1 MYAGMPK
8 RVVSLWFPRLAS
20 DRFLRVHP
28 VDAPFALTQ
37 RESNTERLY
46 CLNPVAS
53 QQGLHIGMGYSD
65 ARAFCPDLQSHP
77 ADPTGDHKFLHVL
90 ARWAKRY
97 CPWVGLEGVDGLVLD
112 ITGSAHLFGGE
123 PNLLH
128 DIHLRLARAGLLV
141 RSGLADTR
149 GAAWALAHYGAGSA
163 AQNPPPHAIDP
174 LPVAAL
180 RLDEKTSIGL
190 QRLGVRVIA
199 DLMALPRATVTRRFG
214 PQVLLR
220 LDQALGTQAEDISPL
235 PDPPT
240 YQVRLSLPDPIG
252 LQADVMAG
260 TSRLLEQLCSK
271 LKGREMG
278 ARVLSLTLRRV
289 DKGSQEI
296 ELRLASAMR
305 DPLRILPLFE
315 RGIAEI
321 DAGFGIDQLRLVA
334 TLVEPLPVQQ
344 LTHAQAHSDD
354 RLDDLV
360 TRIGNRI
367 GLENIQRFLPAD
379 SHIPERSYI
388 ITPAAYSK
396 PMGSWVSVRERP
408 VQLFPPESIAGASAS
423 PPATL
428 RWRRMTFRVERAT
441 GPERIAPEW
450 WLSDENWRSGMRDY
464 WKVETKQGRRL
475 WLFYT
480 PQNPAWFVQ
489 GQFA

>member
-1 MYAGMPK
+1 MPK

-20 DRFLRVHP
+20 DRFLRARP

-37 RESNTERLY
+37 RQNNTERLY
-46 CLNPVAS
+46 CLNAAAS
-53 QQGLHIGMGYSD
+53 QQELHSGMGYSD

-77 ADPTGDHKFLHVL
+77 ADPVGDQKFLHVL

-97 CPWVGLEGVDGLVLD
+97 CPWVGLEGADGLVLD
-112 ITGSAHLFGGE
+112 ITGAAHLFGGE
-123 PNLLH
+123 AGLLH
-128 DIHLRLARAGLLV
+128 DIHHRLARAGLLV
-141 RSGLADTR
+141 RSGLANTR
-149 GAAWALAHYGAGSA
+149 GAAWALAHYGDGIA
-163 AQNPPPHAIDP
+163 AQDQPTDAIVP

-180 RLDEKTSIGL
+180 RVDEKTSIGL
-190 QRLGVRVIA
+190 QRLGVRTIA
-199 DLMALPRATVTRRFG
+199 DVMALPRATVTRRFG
-214 PQVLLR
+214 AQVLLR
-220 LDQALGTQAEDISPL
+220 LDQLLGAQAEDISPL
-235 PDPPT
+235 PDPPA
-240 YQVRLSLPDPIG
+240 YQARLNLPDPIG
-252 LQADVMAG
+252 LEADVMAG

-289 DKGSQEI
+289 DKGSQEV

-305 DPLRILPLFE
+305 DPSRILPLFE
-315 RGIAEI
+315 RGIGAI

-354 RLDDLV
+354 RLDDLI

-367 GLENIQRFLPAD
+367 GLENVQRFLPAD

-388 ITPAAYSK
+388 IAPAAYSE
-396 PMGSWVSVRERP
+396 PAGYWVALRDRP
-408 VQLFPPESIAGASAS
+408 IQLFPPEPIMGSGAS
-423 PPATL
+423 PPASL
-428 RWRRMTFRVERAT
+428 RWRRMMFRVERAT

-450 WLSDENWRSGMRDY
+450 WLSDENWRSGVRDY